1 MRHQIITEIIIDA
14 PAGKVWNIL
23 TDLDR
28 YPDWNPFIIHA
39 SGQLVPGKKLTNTLR
54 NGGKNFVFKPTVL
67 KVEPGHYFDWMG
79 HLFLPGIFDGHHF
92 FRIEPVN
99 DRQVKLIQG
108 EYFSGL
114 LSGMLLKKIGEE
126 TRNNFVRM
134 NQAVKQRAEA

>member
-14 PAGKVWNIL
+14 PAAKVWNIL

-28 YPDWNPFIIHA
+28 YPDWNPFIIQA
-39 SGQLVPGKKLTNTLR
+39 IGRLVPGTRLTNTLR
-54 NGGKNFVFKPTVL
+54 NGEKNFVFKPTVL
-67 KVEPGHYFDWMG
+67 KVEPGHYFDWIG
-79 HLFLPGIFDGHHF
+79 RLFLPGIFDGHHF
-92 FRIEPVN
+92 FRIDPVN

-114 LSGMLLKKIGEE
+114 LSGMLLRKIGEE